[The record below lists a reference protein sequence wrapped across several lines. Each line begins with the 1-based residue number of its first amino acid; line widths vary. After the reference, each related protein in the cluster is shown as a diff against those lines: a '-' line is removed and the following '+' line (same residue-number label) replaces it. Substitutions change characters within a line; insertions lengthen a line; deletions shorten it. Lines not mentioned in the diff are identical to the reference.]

1 MGSVFVSQC
10 IYLFTFGVR
19 ENMATRFFWKSLL
32 VTPAVLGAALI
43 ASSGAIA
50 AESQEAVETLDT
62 FAAVEL
68 DSLDAFAPV
77 ELDIASVESIVEA
90 ETAVEVA
97 QAAPVDS
104 SSLNQV
110 IEYANESN
118 VNSMGQVTS
127 ITQLSDVRPTD
138 WAFQALQSLVERY
151 GCIAGY
157 PDGTYRGQQ
166 AMTRFEFAAGLNACL
181 DRINEII
188 AAGLADVVTR
198 EDLAAIQRL
207 QEEFAAE
214 LATLR
219 GRVDALEA
227 RVDEL
232 EANQFSTTTKL
243 SGTAIFNVAAEFAD
257 VADDQAT
264 FGYRVRQNFDTSFTG
279 NDRLRVRLQARNIRD
294 FAADPIGFSFSGDSN
309 NSVELSKLLYD
320 FPLTDNIDIRIGG
333 RGLNVDDLVA
343 STISP
348 LDSGDFGS
356 LSGFGAPPQYGIAV
370 SQNAG
375 AGIIFQLS
383 DSLSLDMG
391 YTAGRASDPTPGRGL
406 FNGSYSAVGQLT
418 FLGSNF
424 QAAFNYVHTFL
435 SASDNPSVSGVAANT
450 YGFQA
455 NVPLGNFEIGGG
467 VAYAHVIELGA
478 ADVNVWSYQGTLAL
492 NDLGGQGNKLMLLA
506 GVLPY
511 TRSSG
516 FTRPN
521 SFFEPSANFQVRP
534 NGNTSFLVELSYLFR
549 VNDRIAITPGLIWI
563 DDANEDRDDA
573 FIGALRT
580 TFSF

>member
-1 MGSVFVSQC
+1 MMTK
-10 IYLFTFGVR
+10 LL
-19 ENMATRFFWKSLL
+19 WKSLL

-279 NDRLRVRLQARNIRD
+279 NDRLRVRLQARD
-294 FAADPIGFSFSGDSN
+294 LPGFEADPIGFSYSGGGGGNVVLDD
-309 NSVELSKLLYD
+309 LFYD
-320 FPLTDNIDIRIGG
+320 FPLTSNIDVRIGANS
-333 RGLNVDDLVA
+333 LSVDDLVA

-348 LDSGDFGS
+348 LDSSDFGS
-356 LSGFGAPPQYGIAV
+356 LSGFGFPQQYDMASTG
-370 SQNAG
+370 NAG

-383 DSLSLDMG
+383 DALSLDLG
-391 YTAGRASDPTPGRGL
+391 YTAGAAADPTPGFGL
-406 FNGSYSAVGQLT
+406 FNGSYSAIGQLT
-418 FLGSNF
+418 YLGSNF
-424 QAAFNYVHTFL
+424 QAAATYIHTFL
-435 SASDNPSVSGVAANT
+435 SASDEALGTSGVAANT

-478 ADVNVWSYQGTLAL
+478 ADVNVWSYQGTLAI
-492 NDLGGQGNKLMLLA
+492 NDLGGEGNKLMLLA

-516 FTRPN
+516 FSRPN
-521 SFFEPSANFQVRP
+521 SFFADFNDPNFQVRP